1 MLAMQIMDQ
10 LERDYHDI
18 YPEDPPVI
26 DEGFEEALKN
36 VVLKMGIRGTGTSIH
51 TIGTIYSLKNR
62 YLCVA

>member
-1 MLAMQIMDQ
+1 MRFALLRRRTRWDKLVLVMQILDQ

-36 VVLKMGIRGTGTSIH
+36 VVLKVRE
-51 TIGTIYSLKNR
+51 
-62 YLCVA
+62 